1 LPATGKLIKFTMK
14 KIIVL
19 LILFYSID
27 NFSQSIDK
35 KEDNKIYSVNGI
47 DVKPEFPEG
56 LEKLNSFINEN
67 LQKAGFQLEMKTKLY
82 AVFVIEK
89 DGSLSAIQILRAGNL
104 RIKEELIKIL
114 KSLPKWTP
122 GKQNE
127 KVVRVHYSLA
137 IDSK

>member
-1 LPATGKLIKFTMK
+1 MK
-14 KIIVL
+14 QIIVL

-27 NFSQSIDK
+27 NFSQSIEK
-35 KEDNKIYSVNGI
+35 KEDNKTYSVNGI

-67 LQKAGFQLEMKTKLY
+67 LQKAGLQPEMKTKLY

-114 KSLPKWTP
+114 KSLPKWSP

-137 IDSK
+137 IDNK

>member
-1 LPATGKLIKFTMK
+1 MK

-27 NFSQSIDK
+27 NFSQSIEK

>member
-1 LPATGKLIKFTMK
+1 LPATGKLIKFTMR

-27 NFSQSIDK
+27 NFSQSIEK

-56 LEKLNSFINEN
+56 LEKLNSLINEN
-67 LQKAGFQLEMKTKLY
+67 LQKAGFQLEMETKLY

>member
-27 NFSQSIDK
+27 NFSQSIEK

-67 LQKAGFQLEMKTKLY
+67 LQKAGFQLEMETKLY

>member
-1 LPATGKLIKFTMK
+1 MK

-27 NFSQSIDK
+27 NFSQSIEK

-67 LQKAGFQLEMKTKLY
+67 LQKAGFQLEMETKLY

>member
-27 NFSQSIDK
+27 NFSQSIEK